1 MRSFTENDPIA
12 FLNQYAE
19 GMLLDEVH
27 HAPNLLSY
35 IQGMVDED
43 TNSKNKIVKINK
55 RMRTCLRIAVISV
68 SVRCICGLFVGAI
81 ARIILEPT
89 NIRIKAVIKFK
100 RGTICKDNSVTARLR
115 KMQATQLLQ

>member
-1 MRSFTENDPIA
+1 MAIFKGAAVAIVTPFHEDA
-12 FLNQYAE
+12 TAMQYAFSI
-19 GMLLDEVH
+19 LT
-27 HAPNLLSY
+27 N
-35 IQGMVDED
+35 
-43 TNSKNKIVKINK
+43 TNSKNKTVKINK